1 MESSLIRG
9 PGEAMGVVVCSA
21 SSNGVDVRRYR
32 NKTKQNKIFRGSL
45 AFSFL
50 EALVGGARP
59 MEIVASTE

>member
-21 SSNGVDVRRYR
+21 SPNGVDVKRYR
-32 NKTKQNKIFRGSL
+32 NKNKTRGSL
-45 AFSFL
+45 ASSFL

-59 MEIVASTE
+59 MENVASIE